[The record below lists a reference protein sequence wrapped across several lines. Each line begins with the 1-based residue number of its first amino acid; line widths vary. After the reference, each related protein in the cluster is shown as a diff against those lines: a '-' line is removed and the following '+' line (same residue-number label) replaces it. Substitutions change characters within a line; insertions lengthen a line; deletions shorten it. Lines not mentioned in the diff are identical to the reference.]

1 MGVEKSRVLIDN
13 LKLSQTDIN
22 YGYEWRVYD
31 DGVEQS
37 RYTVSDAVN
46 RRLRTA
52 GIKLVEGKP
61 YEIPDDFK
69 RYAQIMLDYQLGQ
82 AFLPGQF
89 EDHNVC
95 GLYSDLTPDSEE
107 ATIGRARYFDML
119 RTFSSFPYLYRNDE
133 THAIEHRGS
142 DYIHNDFG
150 VLYPLSLHRGANPIG
165 ANTIAVTA
173 DNKMLIARQDE
184 HAHVN
189 PGRLM
194 PSGSGTASWHDY
206 VDIDA
211 KVLQDIIKHC
221 AEYKLRLECSLP
233 SACELDSHVLGM
245 CRVPIGMKPDFFC
258 WTQLS
263 MTADELV
270 AAGANPYDIVEAR
283 DGEESHLSDALISY
297 IEKKNA
303 EAPGSVSL
311 QLYLE
316 AMFLAEVCR

>member
-1 MGVEKSRVLIDN
+1 MGVEKSRVIRDDLT
-13 LKLSQTDIN
+13 LSQTDIN
-22 YGYEWRVYD
+22 YGYEWREYN
-31 DGVEQS
+31 DGEAKY
-37 RYTVSDAVN
+37 RYVVSDAVN

-52 GIKLVEGKP
+52 GIKLIEKDP
-61 YEIPDDFK
+61 YEIPDEFK
-69 RYAQIMLDYQLGQ
+69 RYAQIMLDHQLGQ
-82 AFLPGQF
+82 AVLPGQF
-89 EDHNVC
+89 EDHNVS
-95 GLYSDLTPDSEE
+95 GLYSDLTPDSKT

-119 RTFSSFPYLYRNDE
+119 ATFSSFPYLYRNDE

-142 DYIHNDFG
+142 DYIYNEFS

-165 ANTIAVTA
+165 ANTVAITS

-211 KVLQDIIKHC
+211 KVLQDIVKHC
-221 AEYKLRLECSLP
+221 AEYKLRLECSIPADCSLN
-233 SACELDSHVLGM
+233 SHVLGM

-258 WTQLS
+258 WTEIP
-263 MTADELV
+263 MTADELI
-270 AAGANPYDIVEAR
+270 AAGAKPYDIVEAR
-283 DGEESHLSDALISY
+283 DGEQSHLSDALIAY
-297 IEKKNA
+297 IDAKNA
-303 EAPGSVSL
+303 EAPGSVSM